1 MTDTGKKKLRILL
14 GVWMLGL
21 GALGG
26 MYVLVLKP
34 QQESLQAVQRQA
46 DEEEQKRQELR
57 LASMPTSR
65 EKRRQQ
71 MESLDQQRM
80 ELVGEFTDSSGITF
94 AVNELARQHN
104 LKNFTSST
112 VKYGG
117 EAEYEKCQYLT
128 EQRIRISFQ
137 ADFIDFVKFVNVLER
152 SRPVIFVDRFTA
164 ERDEENPAEVQADM
178 ELAGFGRKKTADNQ
192 APEIRK

>member
-1 MTDTGKKKLRILL
+1 MTDAGKKKLRIFL

-21 GALGG
+21 GILGG
-26 MYVLVLKP
+26 LYVLVLKP
-34 QQESLQAVQRQA
+34 QQEEREAVQRQA
-46 DEEEQKRQELR
+46 DEEEQRRQDLR

-71 MESLDQQRM
+71 LASLDQQRM
-80 ELVGEFTDSSGITF
+80 ELVGDFTDSSGITF

-128 EQRIRISFQ
+128 EQRIRVSFQ
-137 ADFIDFVKFVNVLER
+137 SDFIDFVKFINVLER
-152 SRPVIFVDRFTA
+152 SQPVIFVDRFTA
-164 ERDEENPAEVQADM
+164 ERDESNPAEVKADM
-178 ELAGFGRKKTADNQ
+178 ELACFGRKKTADNQ
-192 APEIRK
+192 APEARK